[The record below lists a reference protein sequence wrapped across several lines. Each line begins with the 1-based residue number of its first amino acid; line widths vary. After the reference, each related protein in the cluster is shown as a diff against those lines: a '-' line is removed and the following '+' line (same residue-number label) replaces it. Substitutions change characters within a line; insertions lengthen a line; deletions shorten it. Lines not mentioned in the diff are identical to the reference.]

1 MYLIVLSKSTK
12 FLLINCI
19 PYIEFNRS
27 SVGMELKKMDL
38 NTQGG
43 GGSGLVAKPC
53 PMLVTR
59 PHEQRSLAGYSPWDS
74 PARILEWVA
83 IS

>member
-1 MYLIVLSKSTK
+1 
-12 FLLINCI
+12 
-19 PYIEFNRS
+19 
-27 SVGMELKKMDL
+27 MELKKMDL